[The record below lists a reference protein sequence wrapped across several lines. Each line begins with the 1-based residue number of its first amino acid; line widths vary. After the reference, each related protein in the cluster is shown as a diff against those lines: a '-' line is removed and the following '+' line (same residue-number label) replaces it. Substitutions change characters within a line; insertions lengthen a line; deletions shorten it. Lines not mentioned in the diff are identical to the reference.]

1 MLRRIGPRDNV
12 LLKPKHDAFSY
23 QLEAFNAIRDLEY
36 AAVFHEQGLGK
47 TKIAADLITY
57 WLGHCSIDTV
67 LVVTKKHLIENWQR
81 EIQFHTFLKP
91 VVIGSNRGANFYVFN
106 GPSRLMLTHYE
117 AVRSEKD
124 RFGLFLRTRSVAVV
138 LDEST
143 KIKNP
148 LAALTKVFLE
158 LRSGFARRIIMTGT
172 PVANRPHDIWSQI
185 AFLDGGAA
193 LGEDYEEFKRDI
205 DLTNKL
211 AGNRSRQVALRD
223 GLEWIQSRISEFV
236 VRETKDS
243 GVIILPTKEYLSIET
258 DWEARQLDLYREVR
272 DGLQTVVVRDGAL
285 TLDDAEPIL
294 KRLTRLVQVASN
306 PKMVDQQYA
315 TEPGKIA
322 ELMDVVDSI
331 HRNREKAIIWTSF
344 IANVD
349 WLADVLKMYNPVR
362 IHGEM
367 NIESR
372 NLSVRRFLEED
383 SREFLI
389 ATPGAAKEGL
399 TLTVA
404 NHAIYYDRNFS
415 LDDYLQS
422 QDRIHRIS
430 QTKTCYI
437 YILQMRDSI
446 DEWIDALLG
455 AKQTAAMR
463 VQGDISSSEFDTE
476 MSYDFG
482 DLLKRALGMETR
494 DWGTKPR

>member
-1 MLRRIGPRDNV
+1 MRRIIQLNEPSLETKR
-12 LLKPKHDAFSY
+12 DAFFY

-57 WLGHCSIDTV
+57 WLGQCQIDTV
-67 LVVTKKHLIENWQR
+67 LVVVKKHLIANWQR
-81 EIQFHTFLKP
+81 EIEFHTFLKP
-91 VVIGSNRGANFYVFN
+91 SVIGSNRSTNFYVFN

-117 AVRSEKD
+117 AVRSERE
-124 RFGLFLRTRSVAVV
+124 RFELFLRTRSVAAI

-148 LAALTKVFLE
+148 STALTDVFLG
-158 LRSGFARRIIMTGT
+158 LRSSFVRRVIMTGT

-185 AFLDGGAA
+185 AFLDGGNA
-193 LGEDYEEFKRDI
+193 LGEDFGEFKQSI
-205 DLTNKL
+205 DLSNKL
-211 AGNRSRQVALRD
+211 GRHRSRQVALRE
-223 GLEWIQSRISEFV
+223 GLERIQSRLSDFA

-243 GVIILPTKEYLSIET
+243 GVITLPNKEYLSIET

-272 DGLQTVVVRDGAL
+272 DSLQTVVVRDGAL

-294 KRLTRLVQVASN
+294 KRLVRLVQVASN
-306 PKMVDQQYA
+306 PKMVDQNYS

-322 ELMDVVDSI
+322 ELMDIVDAI
-331 HRNREKAIIWTSF
+331 HRKREKAIIWTSF
-344 IANVD
+344 IANVN
-349 WLADVLKMYNPVR
+349 WLMEILKAYNPVPV
-362 IHGEM
+362 HGEM
-367 NIESR
+367 NVTSR
-372 NLSVRRFLEED
+372 NRSVRRFLEED
-383 SREFLI
+383 PCEIMI

-437 YILQMRDSI
+437 YILKMRDSI
-446 DEWIDALLG
+446 DGWIDALLS

-463 VQGDISSSEFDTE
+463 AQGDISSSEFDAE

-482 DLLKRALGMETR
+482 DLLKEALGMET
-494 DWGTKPR
+494 